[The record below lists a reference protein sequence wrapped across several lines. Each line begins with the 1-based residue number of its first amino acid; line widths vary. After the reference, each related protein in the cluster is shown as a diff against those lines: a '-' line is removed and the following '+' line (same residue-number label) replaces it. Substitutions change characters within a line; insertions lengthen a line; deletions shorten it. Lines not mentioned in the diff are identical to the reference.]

1 MAQEVTLNSF
11 ADLARFLEPTE
22 PGDEPR
28 EYVAPVA
35 PVATSERPVEE
46 LDPSSSLRDI
56 VDELERAN
64 ATLTTIAR
72 RDEEART
79 QALSDLERYDGLVDQ
94 LRRAEMALARAQEL
108 LNRAQAIAE
117 GAFHEEARE
126 AANHVV
132 TIAQSNDQRAAELVL
147 CIREQVDALA
157 QDVDIE
163 RLLKLRHR
171 MQEQEQAK
179 AAQSERAERLSVSLK
194 RASAALDL
202 GRVEEA
208 RALLGTFANEDPVD
222 AGVASL
228 LDRIGQAELEI
239 KVEQA
244 EDTLWDARRAYNR
257 DAAGALARLEAL
269 DVDGLPQELGGQVF
283 GQWARTAAR
292 VCRERDIHEPLRYT
306 PALGRG
312 AVLVRHESGAYQVVS
327 ALGMGPRWS
336 PGAVVGERYG
346 RWSRPL
352 R

>member
-1 MAQEVTLNSF
+1 MAHEVTLNSF
-11 ADLARFLEPTE
+11 ADLARFFEAGEATEE
-22 PGDEPR
+22 PG

-35 PVATSERPVEE
+35 TIERHSEDV
-46 LDPSSSLRDI
+46 DPGSNLRDI
-56 VDELERAN
+56 IDELERAN

-72 RDEEART
+72 RDEEARN
-79 QALSDLERYDGLVDQ
+79 QALSDLERYDGLMDQ
-94 LRRAEMALARAQEL
+94 LHRAETALARAREL
-108 LNRAQAIAE
+108 LDRAQAIAE
-117 GAFHEEARE
+117 DAFREEARE

-132 TIAQSNDQRAAELVL
+132 AIAQAGDQRAAELVL
-147 CIREQVDALA
+147 GIRQQVDALA

-163 RLLKLRHR
+163 RLLKLRQR

-208 RALLGTFANEDPVD
+208 RALVGSFLSEDPLD
-222 AGVASL
+222 ACVASL
-228 LDRIGQAELEI
+228 LDRIAQAELEI

-244 EDTLWDARRAYNR
+244 EDALWDARRSYHR
-257 DAAGALARLEAL
+257 DPAAALTRLEAL
-269 DVDGLPQELGGQVF
+269 DVEGLPQDLGGQLF

-292 VCRERDIHEPLRYT
+292 VCRQRELCEPLRYT
-306 PALGRG
+306 PGLGRG
-312 AVLVRHESGAYQVVS
+312 AVLIRHESGAYQVVS

-336 PGAVVGERYG
+336 PGAIVGERYG
-346 RWSRPL
+346 RSARPL